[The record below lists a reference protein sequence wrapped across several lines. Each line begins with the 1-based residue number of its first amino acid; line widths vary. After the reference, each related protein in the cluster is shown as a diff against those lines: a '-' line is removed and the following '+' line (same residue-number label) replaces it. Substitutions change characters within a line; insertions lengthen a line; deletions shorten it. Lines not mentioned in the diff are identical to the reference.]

1 MTGPASDKVEC
12 RTPNP
17 AKPGATNIPAWK
29 FDACREAILAELADG
44 PMRASAMAQAAGRRL
59 RDQARR
65 DLGSL
70 GWHMT
75 TVRLELE
82 VRGEVKRLPGAPLR
96 IERA

>member
-1 MTGPASDKVEC
+1 MNGKVEC

-17 AKPGATNIPAWK
+17 DKPGATNIPAWK
-29 FDACREAILAELADG
+29 FDACRAAILAELADG
-44 PMRASAMAQAAGRRL
+44 PMRASAIANAAGRRL
-59 RDQARR
+59 TDKARA

-75 TVRLELE
+75 TVRLEME
-82 VRGEVKRLPGAPLR
+82 VRGELQRLPGSPLR